1 MHILFFFF
9 LIYVYAKEREVS
21 SSQANEENGSRG
33 KGCLL
38 VSNFFSHLQL
48 AVLFYTRLFPLP
60 LDASWCIRDWVLHSD
75 TVFTQSRTFLIEYA
89 GFFDSPGGV
98 FHVPAVPALRQL
110 SLKFFDISGVFHT

>member
-1 MHILFFFF
+1 MWSDSMLGCINAYPFFF
-9 LIYVYAKEREVS
+9 IYVYAKAHEVS
-21 SSQANEENGSRG
+21 R

-38 VSNFFSHLQL
+38 L
-48 AVLFYTRLFPLP
+48 AVLFYTRLFPLL

-75 TVFTQSRTFLIEYA
+75 TVFTQSRTSLIEYA

-110 SLKFFDISGVFHT
+110 SLRFFDISGVFYT